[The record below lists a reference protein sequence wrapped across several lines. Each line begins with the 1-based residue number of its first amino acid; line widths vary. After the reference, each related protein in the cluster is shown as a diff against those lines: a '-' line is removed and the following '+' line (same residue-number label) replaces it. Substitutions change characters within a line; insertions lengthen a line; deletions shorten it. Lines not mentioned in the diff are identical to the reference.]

1 MPTAVH
7 ITNDMRKDDI
17 QMSKLY
23 SFARRQL
30 GAWGNN
36 VGSQIAKAIKQEQ
49 KQAIKEIYVEE
60 RKEYADEAR
69 ELFKKLCHAGKIR
82 KEQQKLLRSL
92 IETLLGSYA
101 NEYKRKHYDNE
112 FHRLYTYLK
121 AYHLDK
127 DDWDKIMTA
136 LEQIQY
142 SS

>member
-1 MPTAVH
+1 
-7 ITNDMRKDDI
+7 
-17 QMSKLY
+17 MSKLY
-23 SFARRQL
+23 SFVRHQ
-30 GAWGNN
+30 
-36 VGSQIAKAIKQEQ
+36 VGRYGDNFGHQIAKAIQTEQ

-69 ELFKKLCHAGKIR
+69 ELFKELCHAGKIR
-82 KEQQKLLRSL
+82 KEQQKALRQL
-92 IETLLGSYA
+92 IEALLGSYA

-136 LEQIQY
+136 LEQIQK